1 MYRLYS
7 LVLALLALGYL
18 PVFLVR
24 KVWGAGY
31 PVALPE
37 RLGFAR
43 VPPASSPS
51 GRFWVHAVSV
61 GEVMAAVPLVQALRI
76 RWPAAEVAVST
87 VTATGDRV
95 ARTRL
100 PEAASTLTFPLDF
113 PAAVRRTVGRVGPA
127 CFIALETELWPNLL
141 RALRRAGVPAVLANG
156 RISDR
161 SYRRY
166 RLVRG
171 LFRRVL
177 DDVAL
182 FCMQSE
188 EDARRVISL
197 GARPERVLVTGNLKM
212 EAPPGEA
219 GAEQLWR
226 RLLFLGQAP
235 VVVAGSTHRGE
246 EAAVLEAF
254 QAARPDAAGLRLVLA
269 PRHPERLDEVE
280 SLVRARG
287 LTVVRRS
294 RVGPG
299 GDPEVILVD
308 TMGELAALYAV
319 ADVIFVGGS
328 LVPVGGHNV
337 VEPALHAK
345 AVIFGP
351 HMANFREAAT
361 LLLRAGAAVQV
372 ASGSDLAAALRG
384 LLADPGARQALGRA
398 AWHAVRAHQGA
409 CVRTVAAVERVLAL
423 ASRRGHAPA
432 GSDPG
437 APGGGAA

>member
-7 LVLALLALGYL
+7 LVLALLALAYL
-18 PVFLVR
+18 PLFLVR

-31 PVALPE
+31 PVALRE

-43 VPPASSPS
+43 VPPASVPR

-61 GEVMAAVPLVQALRI
+61 GEVMAAVPLVQALQM
-76 RWPAAEVAVST
+76 RWPAADVVVST

-95 ARTRL
+95 ARARL
-100 PEAASTLTFPLDF
+100 PEAAAVFTFPLDF
-113 PAAVRRTVGRVGPA
+113 PGAVRRTVGRIAPA
-127 CFIALETELWPNLL
+127 AFIALETELWPNLL

-182 FCMQSE
+182 LCMQSE
-188 EDARRVISL
+188 EDARRIINL

-212 EAPPGEA
+212 EAPPGDA
-219 GAEQLWR
+219 GTAEIWR
-226 RLLFLGQAP
+226 RLLHLGQAP

-246 EAAVLEAF
+246 EALVLDAFRAVRP
-254 QAARPDAAGLRLVLA
+254 AADGLRLVLA
-269 PRHPERLDEVE
+269 PRHPERLGEVE
-280 SLVRARG
+280 ALIQSRG
-287 LTVVRRS
+287 LAVVRRS
-294 RVGPG
+294 RVSPG
-299 GDPEVILVD
+299 STPDVILVD
-308 TMGELAALYAV
+308 TMGELASLYAV

-345 AVIFGP
+345 SVVFGP
-351 HMANFREAAT
+351 HMTNFREAAA
-361 LLLRAGAAVQV
+361 LLLRADAAIQV
-372 ASGSDLAAALRG
+372 GNESELATALGR
-384 LLADPGARQALGRA
+384 LLGDPTAREALGRA
-398 AWHAVRAHQGA
+398 AWNAVRAHQGA
-409 CVRTVAAVERVLAL
+409 CVRTVAAIERVLTL
-423 ASRRGHAPA
+423 
-432 GSDPG
+432 PG
-437 APGGGAA
+437 QVP